1 MERSPS
7 ARACREPP
15 STTWSGGPRSISMA
29 TSASSAWHERNVF
42 DSLTERLDQA
52 LKKLT
57 GRGKLSEADVD
68 AGLREVRLALLEA
81 DVNYKVVKDFIA
93 NIRTRAVGAEV
104 MDSLN
109 PGQQLI
115 KIVDEEMVRLLG
127 DRQPMTYAPS
137 PPTVI
142 VLAGL
147 QGSGKTTTAGKL
159 ALFVRREGHRPLLV
173 STDVRRPAAMEQLE
187 VLAKSINAPSY
198 APRGTDPVTIARE
211 SLAEARR
218 VNADVVLVDTA
229 GRLQVDQD
237 LLVEL
242 KAIADAVPSQHR
254 LLVLDAMTGQQAV
267 NVTTAFQQT
276 IALSGAILT
285 KMDGDARGGAAL
297 SLRAVTQTPI
307 QFVGVGEKLTDF
319 EVFYPD
325 RMASRILGMGDVLTL
340 IEKAQDHVDASQ
352 AQAMEKKL
360 RAGRLT
366 LTDFMEQLKQVKKMG
381 PLEGIIG
388 MLPGAGKI
396 KNLAGALPGDDQL
409 KEMEAIIL
417 SMTLK
422 ERERP
427 ETIDGSRRRRIA
439 RGAGT
444 DIAAVNRLLKGFQ
457 QMQQMMKQM
466 GKGRG
471 IKGLPFDPAQLLK
484 G

>member
-1 MERSPS
+1 MFE
-7 ARACREPP
+7 
-15 STTWSGGPRSISMA
+15 
-29 TSASSAWHERNVF
+29 
-42 DSLTERLDQA
+42 SLTERLDQA

-57 GRGKLSEADVD
+57 GRGRLSEADVD

-81 DVNYKVVKDFIA
+81 DVNYKVVKDFVA
-93 NIRTRAVGAEV
+93 NIRARAVGAEV

-109 PGQQLI
+109 PGQQLV

-127 DRQPMTYAPS
+127 ERVPMTYAPS

-187 VLAKSINAPSY
+187 ILAKSINAPAY
-198 APRGTDPVTIARE
+198 ARRGTDPVAIARD

-218 VNADVVLVDTA
+218 VNADVVIVDTA
-229 GRLQVDQD
+229 GRLQVDEE
-237 LLVEL
+237 LLAEL
-242 KAIADAVPSQHR
+242 KRITAAVPAQHR

-267 NVTTAFQQT
+267 NVTNAFQQT
-276 IALSGAILT
+276 ISLSGAILT

-297 SLRAVTQTPI
+297 SLRAVTQCPI
-307 QFVGVGEKLTDF
+307 QFVGVGEKLTDL
-319 EVFYPD
+319 EIFYPD

-340 IEKAQDHVDASQ
+340 IEKAQDHVDPSQ
-352 AQAMEKKL
+352 AKEMEKKL
-360 RAGRLT
+360 RAGKLT
-366 LTDFMEQLKQVKKMG
+366 LADFMEQVKQVKKMG

-396 KNLAGALPGDDQL
+396 KNLAGALPNDDQL

-417 SMTLK
+417 SMTPA

-427 ETIDGSRRRRIA
+427 EVIDGSRRRRIA

-466 GKGRG
+466 GKGKR
-471 IKGLPFDPAQLLK
+471 IKGLPMDPAQLLK

>member
-1 MERSPS
+1 MFE
-7 ARACREPP
+7 
-15 STTWSGGPRSISMA
+15 
-29 TSASSAWHERNVF
+29 
-42 DSLTERLDQA
+42 SLTDRLDQA

-81 DVNYKVVKDFIA
+81 DVNYKVVRDFVA
-93 NIRTRAVGAEV
+93 SIRARAVGAEV

-109 PGQQLI
+109 PGQQLV

-127 DRQPMTYAPS
+127 QRVPMTYAPS

-142 VLAGL
+142 LLAGL

-187 VLAKSINAPSY
+187 TLAKSINAPAY
-198 APRGTDPVTIARE
+198 APRGADPVAIARD

-218 VNADVVLVDTA
+218 VNADVIIVDTA
-229 GRLQVDQD
+229 GRLQVDED
-237 LLVEL
+237 LLAEL
-242 KAIADAVPSQHR
+242 KRIADAVPAQHR

-267 NVTTAFQQT
+267 SVTSAFQAT
-276 IALSGAILT
+276 ISLSGAILT

-297 SLRAVTQTPI
+297 SLRAVTQCPI

-319 EVFYPD
+319 EIFYPD

-340 IEKAQDHVDASQ
+340 IEKAQEHVDVSQ
-352 AQAMEKKL
+352 AKDMEKKL

-396 KNLAGALPGDDQL
+396 KNLAGALPNDDQL

-417 SMTLK
+417 SMTPV

-427 ETIDGSRRRRIA
+427 EVINGSRRRRIA

-444 DIAAVNRLLKGFQ
+444 DIAAVNRLLKGFE

-466 GKGRG
+466 GKGKR
-471 IKGLPFDPAQLLK
+471 IKGLPMDPAQILK

>member
-1 MERSPS
+1 
-7 ARACREPP
+7 
-15 STTWSGGPRSISMA
+15 
-29 TSASSAWHERNVF
+29 VF
-42 DSLTERLDQA
+42 ESLTDRLDQA

-68 AGLREVRLALLEA
+68 SGLREVRLALLEA
-81 DVNYKVVKDFIA
+81 DVNYKVVKDFVSS
-93 NIRTRAVGAEV
+93 IRARAIGAEV
-104 MDSLN
+104 MESLN
-109 PGQQLI
+109 PGQQLV
-115 KIVDEEMVRLLG
+115 KIVSEELVRLLG
-127 DRQPMTYAPS
+127 DRHSLAYAAS

-142 VLAGL
+142 LLAGL

-159 ALFVRREGHRPLLV
+159 ALHVRREGHRPLLV

-187 VLAKSINAPSY
+187 ILAKSINAPAY
-198 APRGTDPVTIARE
+198 APRNLDPVSIARD
-211 SLAEARR
+211 SLQEARR
-218 VNADVVLVDTA
+218 VNADVVIIDTA

-237 LLVEL
+237 LLDEL
-242 KAIADAVPSQHR
+242 RRISDAVPTQHR

-267 NVTTAFQQT
+267 SVTSAFQQT
-276 IALSGAILT
+276 VALTGAILT
-285 KMDGDARGGAAL
+285 KLDGDARGGAAL
-297 SLRAVTQTPI
+297 SLRAVTNTPI
-307 QFVGVGEKLTDF
+307 QFVGVGEKLSDL

-340 IEKAQDHVDASQ
+340 IEKAQEHVDETQ
-352 AQAMEKKL
+352 AREMEKKL

-396 KNLAGALPGDDQL
+396 KNLAGALPSDDQL

-417 SMTLK
+417 SMTPT

-439 RGAGT
+439 RGSGA

-466 GKGRG
+466 GKGKQIR
-471 IKGLPFDPAQLLK
+471 GLPIDPAQLLK

>member
-1 MERSPS
+1 MFE
-7 ARACREPP
+7 
-15 STTWSGGPRSISMA
+15 
-29 TSASSAWHERNVF
+29 
-42 DSLTERLDQA
+42 SLTERLDQA

-93 NIRTRAVGAEV
+93 SIRSRAVGAEV

-109 PGQQLI
+109 PGQQI
-115 KIVDEEMVRLLG
+115 VKIVDEELTRLLG
-127 DRQPMTYAPS
+127 ERVPMTYAAS

-187 VLAKSINAPSY
+187 VLAKSINAPSF
-198 APRGTDPVTIARE
+198 APRGKDPVAIARGAV
-211 SLAEARR
+211 AEARR
-218 VNADVVLVDTA
+218 VNADVILIDTA
-229 GRLQVDQD
+229 GRLQVDAD
-237 LLVEL
+237 LLDEL
-242 KAIADAVPSQHR
+242 KRITEAVPSHDR

-267 NVTTAFQQT
+267 NVTSAFQQT
-276 IALSGAILT
+276 VALTGAILT
-285 KMDGDARGGAAL
+285 KLDGDARGGAAL
-297 SLRAVTQTPI
+297 SLRAVTQCPI
-307 QFVGVGEKLTDF
+307 EFIGVGEKLTDL
-319 EVFYPD
+319 EIFYPD

-340 IEKAQDHVDASQ
+340 IEKAQEQVDETKVK
-352 AQAMEKKL
+352 AMEKKL
-360 RAGRLT
+360 RAGQLT

-381 PLEGIIG
+381 PLDSIIG

-396 KNLAGALPGDDQL
+396 KNLAGAMPTDDQL
-409 KEMEAIIL
+409 NEMEAIIL
-417 SMTLK
+417 SMTPA

-439 RGAGT
+439 RGSGT
-444 DIAAVNRLLKGFQ
+444 DLAAVNRLLKGFQ
-457 QMQQMMKQM
+457 QMQQLMRQM
-466 GKGRG
+466 GKGKG
-471 IKGLPFDPAQLLK
+471 IKGLPIDPAQLLR

>member
-1 MERSPS
+1 
-7 ARACREPP
+7 
-15 STTWSGGPRSISMA
+15 
-29 TSASSAWHERNVF
+29 
-42 DSLTERLDQA
+42 LTERLDKA

-57 GRGKLSEADVD
+57 SRGKLSEADVD

-93 NIRTRAVGAEV
+93 GIRTRAIGAEV

-109 PGQQLI
+109 PGQHLV
-115 KIVDEEMVRLLG
+115 KIVDDELVRLLG
-127 DRQPMTYAPS
+127 ARVPMTYAPS

-187 VLAKSINAPSY
+187 VLAKGINAPSF
-198 APRGTDPVTIARE
+198 APRGTDPVAIARDAV
-211 SLAEARR
+211 AEARR
-218 VNADVVLVDTA
+218 VNADVILLDTA
-229 GRLQVDQD
+229 GRLQVDEE
-237 LLVEL
+237 LLEEL
-242 KAIADAVPSQHR
+242 KRITQAVPSQQR

-267 NVTTAFQQT
+267 SVTSAYQQT
-276 IALSGAILT
+276 VSLTGAILT
-285 KMDGDARGGAAL
+285 KLDGDARGGAAL
-297 SLRAVTQTPI
+297 SLRAVTQCPI
-307 QFVGVGEKLTDF
+307 QFVGVGEKLTDL
-319 EVFYPD
+319 EIFYPE

-340 IEKAQDHVDASQ
+340 IEKAQEHVDENQ
-352 AQAMEKKL
+352 ARAMEKKL
-360 RAGRLT
+360 RAGQLT

-388 MLPGAGKI
+388 MLPGASKL
-396 KNLAGALPGDDQL
+396 KNVAGAMPSDDQL

-417 SMTLK
+417 SMTPR
-422 ERERP
+422 EREHP

-457 QMQQMMKQM
+457 QMQHMMRQM
-466 GKGRG
+466 GKGKG
-471 IKGLPFDPAQLLK
+471 IRGLPIDPAQLLR

>member
-1 MERSPS
+1 
-7 ARACREPP
+7 
-15 STTWSGGPRSISMA
+15 
-29 TSASSAWHERNVF
+29 VF

-81 DVNYKVVKDFIA
+81 DVNYKVVKDFVA
-93 NIRTRAVGAEV
+93 NIRTRAVGTEV

-109 PGQQLI
+109 PGQQLV
-115 KIVDEEMVRLLG
+115 KIVNEEMVQLLG
-127 DRQPMTYAPS
+127 EREPMTYASS

-187 VLAKSINAPSY
+187 VLAKSINAPAY
-198 APRGTDPVTIARE
+198 APRATDPVTIARD

-218 VNADVVLVDTA
+218 VNADVIIVDTA
-229 GRLQVDQD
+229 GRLQVEPE
-237 LLVEL
+237 LLTEL
-242 KAIADAVPSQHR
+242 KRITDAVPSQHR

-267 NVTTAFQQT
+267 NVTSAFQQT
-276 IALSGAILT
+276 ISLTGAILT
-285 KMDGDARGGAAL
+285 KLDGDARGGAAL
-297 SLRAVTQTPI
+297 SLRAVTHCPI
-307 QFVGVGEKLTDF
+307 QFVGVGEKLTDL
-319 EVFYPD
+319 EIFYPD

-340 IEKAQDHVDASQ
+340 IEKAQEHVDASQ

-360 RAGRLT
+360 RAGRIT

-396 KNLAGALPGDDQL
+396 KNLAGALPTDDQL

-417 SMTLK
+417 SMTPA

-427 ETIDGSRRRRIA
+427 EAIDGSRRRRIA
-439 RGAGT
+439 RGSGT

-466 GKGRG
+466 GKGKR
-471 IKGLPFDPAQLLK
+471 IKGLPIDPAQLMK

>member
-1 MERSPS
+1 M
-7 ARACREPP
+7 
-15 STTWSGGPRSISMA
+15 
-29 TSASSAWHERNVF
+29 F
-42 DSLTERLDQA
+42 DSLTARLDQA

-93 NIRTRAVGAEV
+93 GIRARAIGAEV
-104 MDSLN
+104 MESLN
-109 PGQQLI
+109 PGQQLV
-115 KIVDEEMVRLLG
+115 KIVDEELVRLLG
-127 DRQPMTYAPS
+127 GRLPMTYAPA
-137 PPTVI
+137 PPTVM

-159 ALFVRREGHRPLLV
+159 ALFVRRESHRPLLV

-187 VLAKSINAPSY
+187 VLARSINAPAY
-198 APRGTDPVTIARE
+198 APRGTNPVKIAKD

-218 VNADVVLVDTA
+218 VNADVVIIDTA
-229 GRLQVDQD
+229 GRLQVDHD
-237 LLVEL
+237 LLDEL
-242 KAIADAVPSQHR
+242 KRITAAVPAQHR

-276 IALSGAILT
+276 IALTGAILT
-285 KMDGDARGGAAL
+285 KLDGDARGGAAL
-297 SLRAVTQTPI
+297 SLRAVTHCPI
-307 QFVGVGEKLTDF
+307 QFVGVGEKLTDL

-325 RMASRILGMGDVLTL
+325 RMASRILGMGDVLSL
-340 IEKAQDHVDASQ
+340 IEKAQEHVDESQ
-352 AQAMEKKL
+352 AREMEKKL

-388 MLPGAGKI
+388 MLPGAAKI
-396 KNLAGALPGDDQL
+396 KNLAGAMPTDDQL

-417 SMTLK
+417 SMTPA

-427 ETIDGSRRRRIA
+427 ESIDGSRRRRIA
-439 RGAGT
+439 RGSGT
-444 DIAAVNRLLKGFQ
+444 EIAAVNRLLKGFQ

-466 GKGRG
+466 GKGKH
-471 IKGLPFDPAQLLK
+471 IKGLPIDPAQLLRS
-484 G
+484 

>member
-1 MERSPS
+1 M
-7 ARACREPP
+7 
-15 STTWSGGPRSISMA
+15 
-29 TSASSAWHERNVF
+29 F
-42 DSLTERLDQA
+42 DTLTERLDLA

-93 NIRTRAVGAEV
+93 GIRSRAIGAEV
-104 MDSLN
+104 MESLN
-109 PGQQLI
+109 PGQQLV
-115 KIVDEEMVRLLG
+115 KIVDEELVRLLG
-127 DRQPMTYAPS
+127 ERVPMTYTAA
-137 PPTVI
+137 PPTVV

-187 VLAKSINAPSY
+187 VLAKSINAPAY
-198 APRGTDPVTIARE
+198 APRGSDAVSIAR
-211 SLAEARR
+211 SALDDARR
-218 VNADVVLVDTA
+218 VNADVILIDTA

-237 LLVEL
+237 LLDEL
-242 KAIADAVPSQHR
+242 KRITQAVPATHR

-267 NVTTAFQQT
+267 NVTSAFQQT
-276 IALSGAILT
+276 VDLTGAVLT
-285 KMDGDARGGAAL
+285 KLDGDARGGAAL
-297 SLRAVTQTPI
+297 SLRAVTHCPV
-307 QFVGVGEKLTDF
+307 QFIGVGEKLTDF
-319 EVFYPD
+319 EVFHPD

-340 IEKAQDHVDASQ
+340 IEKAQEHVDESNAR
-352 AQAMEKKL
+352 AIEKKL
-360 RAGRLT
+360 RAGQLT

-381 PLEGIIG
+381 PLDTIIG

-396 KNLAGALPGDDQL
+396 KNLAGAMPSDDQL

-417 SMTLK
+417 SMTPA

-427 ETIDGSRRRRIA
+427 ELIDGSRRRRIA

-444 DIAAVNRLLKGFQ
+444 DLAAVNRLLKGFQ
-457 QMQQMMKQM
+457 QMQQLMRQM

-471 IKGLPFDPAQLLK
+471 IKGLPIDPAQLLR

>member
-1 MERSPS
+1 MFE
-7 ARACREPP
+7 
-15 STTWSGGPRSISMA
+15 
-29 TSASSAWHERNVF
+29 
-42 DSLTERLDQA
+42 SLTERLDQA

-81 DVNYKVVKDFIA
+81 DVNYKVVKDFVS
-93 NIRTRAVGAEV
+93 NIRTRALGAEV

-109 PGQQLI
+109 PGQQLV
-115 KIVDEEMVRLLG
+115 KIVDQELVRLLG
-127 DRQPMTYAPS
+127 DRVPMTYAPS

-187 VLAKSINAPSY
+187 VLAKSINASAY
-198 APRGTDPVTIARE
+198 APRGRDPVTMARE
-211 SLAEARR
+211 SLVEARR
-218 VNADVVLVDTA
+218 VNTDVIIIDTA
-229 GRLQVDQD
+229 GRLQVDED
-237 LLVEL
+237 LLAEL
-242 KAIADAVPSQHR
+242 KRITDGVPARHR

-276 IALSGAILT
+276 ISLTGAILT
-285 KMDGDARGGAAL
+285 KLDGDARGGAAL
-297 SLRAVTQTPI
+297 SLRAVTQCPI
-307 QFVGVGEKLTDF
+307 QFVGVGEKLTDLEIF
-319 EVFYPD
+319 HPD

-352 AQAMEKKL
+352 AKEMEKKL

-366 LTDFMEQLKQVKKMG
+366 LTDFMEQLKQVKQMG

-417 SMTLK
+417 SMTPA

-427 ETIDGSRRRRIA
+427 EAIDGSRRRRIA

-466 GKGRG
+466 GKGKRVR
-471 IKGLPFDPAQLLK
+471 GLPIDPAQLLK

>member
-1 MERSPS
+1 M
-7 ARACREPP
+7 
-15 STTWSGGPRSISMA
+15 
-29 TSASSAWHERNVF
+29 F
-42 DSLTERLDQA
+42 DTLTERLDLA

-93 NIRTRAVGAEV
+93 GIRSRAIGAEV
-104 MDSLN
+104 MESLN
-109 PGQQLI
+109 PGQQLV
-115 KIVDEEMVRLLG
+115 KIVDEELVRLLG
-127 DRQPMTYAPS
+127 ERVPMTYSAA
-137 PPTVI
+137 PPTVV

-187 VLAKSINAPSY
+187 VLAKSINAPAY
-198 APRGTDPVTIARE
+198 APRGSDAVSIAR
-211 SLAEARR
+211 SALDDARR
-218 VNADVVLVDTA
+218 VNADVILIDTA

-237 LLVEL
+237 LLDEL
-242 KAIADAVPSQHR
+242 KRITQAVPATHR

-267 NVTTAFQQT
+267 NVTSAFQQT
-276 IALSGAILT
+276 VDLTGAVLT
-285 KMDGDARGGAAL
+285 KLDGDARGGAAL
-297 SLRAVTQTPI
+297 SLRAVTHCPV
-307 QFVGVGEKLTDF
+307 QFIGVGEKLTDF
-319 EVFYPD
+319 EVFHPD

-340 IEKAQDHVDASQ
+340 IEKAQEHVDESNAR
-352 AQAMEKKL
+352 AIEKKL
-360 RAGRLT
+360 RAGQLT

-381 PLEGIIG
+381 PLDTIIG

-396 KNLAGALPGDDQL
+396 KNLAGAMPSDDQL

-417 SMTLK
+417 SMTPA
-422 ERERP
+422 ERDRP
-427 ETIDGSRRRRIA
+427 ELIDGSRRRRIA

-444 DIAAVNRLLKGFQ
+444 DLAAVNRLLKGFQ
-457 QMQQMMKQM
+457 QMQQLMRQM

-471 IKGLPFDPAQLLK
+471 IKGLPIDPAQLLR

>member
-1 MERSPS
+1 MFE
-7 ARACREPP
+7 
-15 STTWSGGPRSISMA
+15 
-29 TSASSAWHERNVF
+29 
-42 DSLTERLDQA
+42 SLTERLDQA
-52 LKKLT
+52 FKKLT

-81 DVNYKVVKDFIA
+81 DVNYKVVKDLIA
-93 NIRTRAVGAEV
+93 GIRARAVGAEV
-104 MDSLN
+104 MESLN
-109 PGQQLI
+109 PGQQLV
-115 KIVDEEMVRLLG
+115 KIVDEELVRLLG
-127 DRQPMTYAPS
+127 ERVPMTYAPA

-159 ALFVRREGHRPLLV
+159 ALFVRRESHRPLLV

-187 VLAKSINAPSY
+187 VLAKSINAPSF
-198 APRGTDPVTIARE
+198 APRDRDPVAIARE
-211 SLAEARR
+211 SMAEARR
-218 VNADVVLVDTA
+218 VNADVILLDTA

-237 LLVEL
+237 LLDEL
-242 KAIADAVPSQHR
+242 KQITAALPTQHR
-254 LLVLDAMTGQQAV
+254 ILVLDAMTGQQAV
-267 NVTTAFQQT
+267 SVTSAFQQT
-276 IALSGAILT
+276 VALTGAILT
-285 KMDGDARGGAAL
+285 KLDGDARGGAAL
-297 SLRAVTQTPI
+297 SLRAVTHCSI
-307 QFVGVGEKLTDF
+307 QFIGVGEKLTDL

-340 IEKAQDHVDASQ
+340 IEKAQEQVDETKAR
-352 AQAMEKKL
+352 AMEKKL
-360 RAGRLT
+360 RAGQLT
-366 LTDFMEQLKQVKKMG
+366 LTDFMEQLRQVKKMG

-396 KNLAGALPGDDQL
+396 KNLAGAMPSDDQL

-417 SMTLK
+417 SMTPS

-444 DIAAVNRLLKGFQ
+444 DLAAVNRLLKGFQ
-457 QMQQMMKQM
+457 QMQQLMRQM

-471 IKGLPFDPAQLLK
+471 LKGLPIDPAQLLR

>member
-1 MERSPS
+1 
-7 ARACREPP
+7 
-15 STTWSGGPRSISMA
+15 
-29 TSASSAWHERNVF
+29 VF
-42 DSLTERLDQA
+42 ESLTERLDQA

-81 DVNYKVVKDFIA
+81 DVNYKVVKDFVA
-93 NIRTRAVGAEV
+93 SIRGRAVGAEV

-109 PGQQLI
+109 PGQQLV

-127 DRQPMTYAPS
+127 DRVAMSYAPS

-187 VLAKSINAPSY
+187 ILAKSINAPAY
-198 APRGTDPVTIARE
+198 APRATDPVAIARD

-218 VNADVVLVDTA
+218 VNADVIIVDTA
-229 GRLQVDQD
+229 GRLQVDED
-237 LLVEL
+237 LLAEL
-242 KAIADAVPSQHR
+242 KRITDAVPSQHR

-267 NVTTAFQQT
+267 NVTNAFQQT
-276 IALSGAILT
+276 ISLSGAILS

-297 SLRAVTQTPI
+297 SLRAVTHCPI
-307 QFVGVGEKLTDF
+307 QFVGVGEKLTDL
-319 EVFYPD
+319 EIFYPD

-340 IEKAQDHVDASQ
+340 IEKAQDQVDVSQ
-352 AQAMEKKL
+352 TKEMEKKL

-366 LTDFMEQLKQVKKMG
+366 LTDFMEQLRQVKKMG

-396 KNLAGALPGDDQL
+396 KNLAGALPNDDQL

-417 SMTLK
+417 SMTPA

-427 ETIDGSRRRRIA
+427 EVINGSRRRRIA

-444 DIAAVNRLLKGFQ
+444 DIAAVNRLLKGFE

-466 GKGRG
+466 GKGKR
-471 IKGLPFDPAQLLK
+471 IKGLPMDPAQLLK

>member
-1 MERSPS
+1 
-7 ARACREPP
+7 
-15 STTWSGGPRSISMA
+15 
-29 TSASSAWHERNVF
+29 VF
-42 DSLTERLDQA
+42 ESLTERLDLA

-57 GRGKLSEADVD
+57 GRGKLSDADVD

-81 DVNYKVVKDFIA
+81 DVNYRVVKDFIA
-93 NIRTRAVGAEV
+93 NIRTRAVGAE
-104 MDSLN
+104 MTDSLN
-109 PGQQLI
+109 PGQQLV

-127 DRQPMTYAPS
+127 ERVPMTYASS

-147 QGSGKTTTAGKL
+147 QGSGKTTTVGKL

-187 VLAKSINAPSY
+187 ILAKSINAPAY
-198 APRGTDPVTIARE
+198 APRGTDPVAIAGD

-218 VNADVVLVDTA
+218 VNADVIIVDTA
-229 GRLQVDQD
+229 GRLQVDDD
-237 LLVEL
+237 LLAEL
-242 KAIADAVPSQHR
+242 KRITNAVPAQHR
-254 LLVLDAMTGQQAV
+254 LLVLDAMTGQEAV
-267 NVTTAFQQT
+267 NVTNAFQQT
-276 IALSGAILT
+276 ISLSGAILT

-297 SLRAVTQTPI
+297 SLRAVTQCPI
-307 QFVGVGEKLTDF
+307 QFVGIGEKLSDL
-319 EVFYPD
+319 EIFYPD

-340 IEKAQDHVDASQ
+340 IEKAQEHVDESQ
-352 AQAMEKKL
+352 AKEMEKKL

-417 SMTLK
+417 SMTPA

-427 ETIDGSRRRRIA
+427 EVIDGSRRRRIA

-444 DIAAVNRLLKGFQ
+444 DLAAVNRLLKGFQ

-466 GKGRG
+466 GKGKR
-471 IKGLPFDPAQLLK
+471 IKGLPMDPAQLLK

>member
-1 MERSPS
+1 M
-7 ARACREPP
+7 
-15 STTWSGGPRSISMA
+15 
-29 TSASSAWHERNVF
+29 F
-42 DSLTERLDQA
+42 DALTERLDKA

-93 NIRTRAVGAEV
+93 SIRARAIGAEV
-104 MDSLN
+104 MESLN
-109 PGQQLI
+109 PGQQLV

-127 DRQPMTYAPS
+127 ERLPMTYAPT
-137 PPTVI
+137 PPTVV

-159 ALFVRREGHRPLLV
+159 ALFVRRESHRPLLV

-187 VLAKSINAPSY
+187 VLAKSISAPAF
-198 APRGTDPVTIARE
+198 APRGTDPVKIAKDA
-211 SLAEARR
+211 LAEARR
-218 VNADVVLVDTA
+218 VNADIVIIDTA

-237 LLVEL
+237 LLDEL
-242 KAIADAVPSQHR
+242 KEITKAVPAQHR

-267 NVTTAFQQT
+267 NVTEAFQKT
-276 IALSGAILT
+276 ISLTGAILT
-285 KMDGDARGGAAL
+285 KLDGDARGGAAL
-297 SLRAVTQTPI
+297 SLRAVTRCPI
-307 QFVGVGEKLTDF
+307 QFVGVGEKLTDL

-340 IEKAQDHVDASQ
+340 IEKAREHVDESQ
-352 AQAMEKKL
+352 AHAMEKKL

-366 LTDFMEQLKQVKKMG
+366 LTDFMEQLKQVKKIG
-381 PLEGIIG
+381 PLEGVIG

-396 KNLAGALPGDDQL
+396 KNLAGALPSDDQL

-417 SMTLK
+417 SMTTA

-439 RGAGT
+439 RGSGT

-457 QMQQMMKQM
+457 QMQQMVKQM
-466 GKGRG
+466 GKGKHV
-471 IKGLPFDPAQLLK
+471 KGLPIDPAQLLRS
-484 G
+484 

>member
-1 MERSPS
+1 
-7 ARACREPP
+7 
-15 STTWSGGPRSISMA
+15 
-29 TSASSAWHERNVF
+29 VF
-42 DSLTERLDQA
+42 ESLTERLDQA

-81 DVNYKVVKDFIA
+81 DVNYKVVKDFVA
-93 NIRTRAVGAEV
+93 SIRARAVGTEV

-109 PGQQLI
+109 PGQQLV

-127 DRQPMTYAPS
+127 ERVPMTYAPS

-187 VLAKSINAPSY
+187 ILAKSINAPAY
-198 APRGTDPVTIARE
+198 APRGTDPVAIARD

-218 VNADVVLVDTA
+218 VNADVIIVDTA
-229 GRLQVDQD
+229 GRLQVDED
-237 LLVEL
+237 LLAEL
-242 KAIADAVPSQHR
+242 KRITDAVPAQHR

-267 NVTTAFQQT
+267 NVTSAFQQT
-276 IALSGAILT
+276 ISLSGAILT

-297 SLRAVTQTPI
+297 SLRAVTQCPI
-307 QFVGVGEKLTDF
+307 EFVGVGEKLTDL
-319 EVFYPD
+319 EIFYPD

-340 IEKAQDHVDASQ
+340 IEKAQDQVDASQ
-352 AQAMEKKL
+352 AKEMEKKL

-366 LTDFMEQLKQVKKMG
+366 LTDFMEQLRQVKKMG

-396 KNLAGALPGDDQL
+396 KNLAGALPNDDQL

-417 SMTLK
+417 SMTAA

-427 ETIDGSRRRRIA
+427 EVIDGSRRRRIA

-466 GKGRG
+466 GKGKR
-471 IKGLPFDPAQLLK
+471 IQGLPIDPAQLLK

>member
-1 MERSPS
+1 M
-7 ARACREPP
+7 
-15 STTWSGGPRSISMA
+15 
-29 TSASSAWHERNVF
+29 F

-81 DVNYKVVKDFIA
+81 DVNYKVVKDFTA
-93 NIRTRAVGAEV
+93 SIRTRAVGAEV
-104 MDSLN
+104 MESLN
-109 PGQQLI
+109 PGQQLV
-115 KIVDEEMVRLLG
+115 KIVDEELVRLLG
-127 DRQPMTYAPS
+127 EREPMTYAPS

-187 VLAKSINAPSY
+187 VVAKGINAPAY
-198 APRGTDPVTIARE
+198 APRNTDPVTIARD
-211 SLAEARR
+211 SVAEARR
-218 VNADVVLVDTA
+218 VNADVIIIDTA
-229 GRLQVDQD
+229 GRLQVDQE
-237 LLVEL
+237 LLEEL
-242 KAIADAVPSQHR
+242 KRITDAVPALHR

-267 NVTTAFQQT
+267 NVTSAFQQT
-276 IALSGAILT
+276 IALTGAILT
-285 KMDGDARGGAAL
+285 KLDGDARGGAAL
-297 SLRAVTQTPI
+297 SLRSVTNCAI

-319 EVFYPD
+319 EVFHPD

-340 IEKAQDHVDASQ
+340 IEKAQEHVDA
-352 AQAMEKKL
+352 AQAKDMEKKL

-366 LTDFMEQLKQVKKMG
+366 LTDFMGQLKQVKQMG

-396 KNLAGALPGDDQL
+396 KNLAGAMPTDDQL

-417 SMTLK
+417 SMTPA

-427 ETIDGSRRRRIA
+427 ESIDGSRRRRIA

-466 GKGRG
+466 GKGKHVR
-471 IKGLPFDPAQLLK
+471 GLPIDPAQLLRS
-484 G
+484 

>member
-1 MERSPS
+1 MFE
-7 ARACREPP
+7 
-15 STTWSGGPRSISMA
+15 
-29 TSASSAWHERNVF
+29 
-42 DSLTERLDQA
+42 SLTERLDQA

-127 DRQPMTYAPS
+127 DRVPMTYAPS

-142 VLAGL
+142 LLAGL

-187 VLAKSINAPSY
+187 ILAKSINAPAY
-198 APRGTDPVTIARE
+198 APRRTDPVVIARE

-218 VNADVVLVDTA
+218 VNADVIIIDTA

-237 LLVEL
+237 LLDEL
-242 KAIADAVPSQHR
+242 KRISAAVPTQHR

-267 NVTTAFQQT
+267 NVTSAFQQT
-276 IALSGAILT
+276 ISLTGAILT
-285 KMDGDARGGAAL
+285 KLDGDARGGAAL
-297 SLRAVTQTPI
+297 SLRAVTRCPI
-307 QFVGVGEKLTDF
+307 QFVGVGEKLTDL
-319 EVFYPD
+319 EIFYPD

-340 IEKAQDHVDASQ
+340 IEKAQDTVDASQ
-352 AQAMEKKL
+352 AKEMEKKL

-366 LTDFMEQLKQVKKMG
+366 LTDFMEQLRQVKKMG
-381 PLEGIIG
+381 PLEEILG

-396 KNLAGALPGDDQL
+396 KNLAGAMPSDDQL

-417 SMTLK
+417 SMTPS

-427 ETIDGSRRRRIA
+427 DVIDGSRRRRIA
-439 RGAGT
+439 GGAGT

-466 GKGRG
+466 GKGKR
-471 IKGLPFDPAQLLK
+471 IKGLAMDPTQLLK

>member
-1 MERSPS
+1 
-7 ARACREPP
+7 
-15 STTWSGGPRSISMA
+15 
-29 TSASSAWHERNVF
+29 VF
-42 DSLTERLDQA
+42 ESLTERLDQA

-81 DVNYKVVKDFIA
+81 DVNYKVVKDFVA
-93 NIRTRAVGAEV
+93 NIRTRAVGTEV

-109 PGQQLI
+109 PGQQLV
-115 KIVDEEMVRLLG
+115 KIVNEEMVRLLG
-127 DRQPMTYAPS
+127 DREPMTYAPS

-187 VLAKSINAPSY
+187 VLAKSINAPAY
-198 APRGTDPVTIARE
+198 APRGTDPVTIASD
-211 SLAEARR
+211 SLKEARR
-218 VNADVVLVDTA
+218 VNADVVIIDTA
-229 GRLQVDQD
+229 GRLQVDEE

-242 KAIADAVPSQHR
+242 KRINEAVPTQHR

-267 NVTTAFQQT
+267 NVTSAFQQT
-276 IALSGAILT
+276 VSLTGAILT
-285 KMDGDARGGAAL
+285 KLDGDARGGAAL
-297 SLRAVTQTPI
+297 SLRAVTQCPI
-307 QFVGVGEKLTDF
+307 QFVGVGEKLTDL
-319 EVFYPD
+319 EIFYPD

-352 AQAMEKKL
+352 AKEMEKKL

-417 SMTLK
+417 SMTPA

-427 ETIDGSRRRRIA
+427 EAIDGSRRRRIA

-444 DIAAVNRLLKGFQ
+444 DIQAVNRLLKGFQ

-466 GKGRG
+466 GKGKR
-471 IKGLPFDPAQLLK
+471 IKGLPIDPAQLLK

>member
-1 MERSPS
+1 M
-7 ARACREPP
+7 
-15 STTWSGGPRSISMA
+15 
-29 TSASSAWHERNVF
+29 F
-42 DSLTERLDQA
+42 DSLTDRLDQA

-93 NIRTRAVGAEV
+93 GIRTRAIGVEV
-104 MDSLN
+104 MESLN

-115 KIVDEEMVRLLG
+115 KIVDEELVKLLG
-127 DRQPMTYAPS
+127 SRVPMTYASS

-173 STDVRRPAAMEQLE
+173 STDIRRPAAMEQLE
-187 VLAKSINAPSY
+187 VLARSINAPAF
-198 APRGTDPVTIARE
+198 APRQVDPVTIAKE
-211 SLAEARR
+211 ALAEARR
-218 VNADVVLVDTA
+218 VNADVIILDTA
-229 GRLQVDQD
+229 GRLQVDPE
-237 LLVEL
+237 LLEEL
-242 KAIADAVPSQHR
+242 KRITQATPAQHR

-276 IALSGAILT
+276 ISLTGAILT
-285 KMDGDARGGAAL
+285 KLDGDARGGAAL
-297 SLRAVTQTPI
+297 SLRAVTQCPI
-307 QFVGVGEKLTDF
+307 QFVGVGEKLTDLEIF
-319 EVFYPD
+319 HPD
-325 RMASRILGMGDVLTL
+325 RMASRILGMGDVMTL
-340 IEKAQDHVDASQ
+340 IEKAQEHVDESSAK
-352 AQAMEKKL
+352 AMEKKL
-360 RAGRLT
+360 RAGQLT

-381 PLEGIIG
+381 PLEGILG

-396 KNLAGALPGDDQL
+396 KNLAGALPTDDQL
-409 KEMEAIIL
+409 REMEAIIL
-417 SMTLK
+417 SMTPA

-427 ETIDGSRRRRIA
+427 EDIDGSRRRRIA
-439 RGAGT
+439 RGSGT
-444 DIAAVNRLLKGFQ
+444 EIVAVNRLLKGFR

-466 GKGRG
+466 GKGRQ
-471 IKGLPFDPAQLLK
+471 IRGLPIDPAQLLK